1 MNIGIYFDQPNKLDY
16 PLNIQRYFEAYA
28 FFTQYCLSQ
37 GVTVYIVRGD
47 SYKGSMSFSSGWQ
60 YQGMELLDIDHE
72 IGIDLIYIKGLNFT
86 FTPTEGDLIMDDP
99 EFDRM
104 TGDKWEMYTILKDV
118 MPKTILLD
126 SKWDKVMD
134 QIPGDIVVVKPI
146 AGSGGEGIQFLR
158 KDEIEKSDVP
168 FDGSHIAQEFLE
180 TASGIPGTNFGVHDL
195 RLLVFGNTLALSY
208 VRTPAEGKLVANL
221 AQGGEAHVFPLEKV
235 PREVISQA
243 EKVIKQFVDV
253 SPKLYSIDFV
263 FSKGISYVIE
273 INTRPGIPH
282 PEVHGSDFAQTFYT
296 LLLGT
301 MKKAIVE
308 HSVS

>member
-1 MNIGIYFDQPNKLDY
+1 M
-16 PLNIQRYFEAYA
+16 
-28 FFTQYCLSQ
+28 
-37 GVTVYIVRGD
+37 
-47 SYKGSMSFSSGWQ
+47 
-60 YQGMELLDIDHE
+60 
-72 IGIDLIYIKGLNFT
+72 
-86 FTPTEGDLIMDDP
+86 
-99 EFDRM
+99 
-104 TGDKWEMYTILKDV
+104 
-118 MPKTILLD
+118 
-126 SKWDKVMD
+126 
-134 QIPGDIVVVKPI
+134 
-146 AGSGGEGIQFLR
+146 
-158 KDEIEKSDVP
+158 
-168 FDGSHIAQEFLE
+168 
-180 TASGIPGTNFGVHDL
+180 
-195 RLLVFGNTLALSY
+195 
-208 VRTPAEGKLVANL
+208 
-221 AQGGEAHVFPLEKV
+221 